1 MTEPT
6 LAAPRPAR
14 RILIVRLSALGD
26 VIMAS
31 GLVPALRAIYPQ
43 AHLAWLTE
51 SPAAP
56 LLAHNPRLDEVI
68 VWPRAQWLRLWR
80 ERRWAELWGEM
91 RRFRRE
97 LRDRRFDLALDT
109 QGLLK
114 SAVWSWL
121 SAAPRRVGLIPREG
135 GQWLAT
141 ERLVPAKEADALI
154 GREYRALARYLGAPE
169 GAFRLDL
176 AVGDAARTT
185 AANKLRARGVGGAA
199 GGTHG
204 SGYVVLCPFTTRPQ
218 KHWFED
224 RWVALADRLAALGLT
239 PVLLGGPADAEAAA
253 RIAAASP
260 RIVDLAGRLA
270 LDESIAA
277 VAGSRLLIGVDTGLT
292 HAGTAAQVP
301 TIALFG
307 STRPY
312 GRTDSPRTTILY
324 EKLFCSPCRRNPT
337 CGGVYQCMRAH
348 TVEAVFAEA
357 QRLMA
362 LPVPLPLP

>member
-1 MTEPT
+1 MSEPA
-6 LAAPRPAR
+6 LAPPRPAR

-68 VWPRAQWLRLWR
+68 VWPRTQWMTLWR
-80 ERRWAELWGEM
+80 ERRFAELWGEM

-97 LRDRRFDLALDT
+97 LRERHFDLALDT

-176 AVGDAARTT
+176 AVGAAARDN
-185 AANKLRARGVGGAA
+185 AASKLRARGVNAA
-199 GGTHG
+199 Q
-204 SGYVVLCPFTTRPQ
+204 GYVVLCPFTTRPQ

-224 RWVALADRLAALGLT
+224 RWAALADRLAAAGFT

-260 RIVDLAGRLA
+260 RIVELTCRLA

-277 VAGSRLLIGVDTGLT
+277 VAASRLLIGVDTGLT

-357 QRLMA
+357 QRLMGRVVPIR
-362 LPVPLPLP
+362 LP

>member
-1 MTEPT
+1 MIEAT
-6 LAAPRPAR
+6 LAATKPAR

-68 VWPRAQWLRLWR
+68 VWPRAQWLKLWR
-80 ERRWAELWGEM
+80 ERRFMELGGEM

-97 LRDRRFDLALDT
+97 LRDRHFDLALDT

-141 ERLVPAKEADALI
+141 ERLVPAREADALI

-176 AVGDAARTT
+176 AVGDAARNN
-185 AANKLRARGVGGAA
+185 AATKLRARGVGA
-199 GGTHG
+199 
-204 SGYVVLCPFTTRPQ
+204 SQGYVVLCPFTTRPQ

-224 RWVALADRLAALGLT
+224 RWAALADRLSAAGFT
-239 PVLLGGPADAEAAA
+239 PVLLGGPSDAEAAA
-253 RIAAASP
+253 RITAASP
-260 RIVDLAGRLA
+260 RIVDLTGRLA

-292 HAGTAAQVP
+292 HAGTALLVP

-312 GRTDSPRTTILY
+312 GRTDSPRTTVLY

-348 TVEAVFAEA
+348 TVEAVITEA
-357 QRLMA
+357 LRLMA
-362 LPVPLPLP
+362 LPDSGLPPVRVP

>member
-6 LAAPRPAR
+6 PAAPAPAPAR

-31 GLVPALRAIYPQ
+31 GLVPALRAVYPQ

-56 LLAHNPRLDEVI
+56 LLKHNPRLDEVI
-68 VWPRAQWLRLWR
+68 VWPRAQWLKLWR
-80 ERRWAELWGEM
+80 EQQFAALWAEM

-97 LRDRRFDLALDT
+97 LRDRHFDLALDT

-114 SAVWSWL
+114 SAIWTWL

-154 GREYRALARYLGAPE
+154 GHEYRALARYLGASE
-169 GAFRLDL
+169 GAFELDL
-176 AVGDAARTT
+176 AVGDVARDNAAT
-185 AANKLRARGVGGAA
+185 KLRARGVQG
-199 GGTHG
+199 
-204 SGYVVLCPFTTRPQ
+204 GYVVLCPFTTRPQ

-224 RWVALADRLAALGLT
+224 RWAALADRLAAAGLT
-239 PVLLGGPADAEAAA
+239 PVLLGGPADAEAAG
-253 RIAAASP
+253 RIAAMSS
-260 RIVDLAGRLA
+260 RIVDLTGRLA
-270 LDESIAA
+270 LDESVAA
-277 VAGSRLLIGVDTGLT
+277 VAASRLLIGVDTGLT
-292 HAGTAAQVP
+292 HAGTAARVP

-348 TVEAVFAEA
+348 SVEAVFAEA
-357 QRLMA
+357 QRLLA
-362 LPVPLPLP
+362 LPVPVGLP